1 MKLFFMY
8 LGSILSLFL
17 LPIKGLL
24 CTMIVF
30 ITLDTITGIYVSVK
44 LYGISSFQSTK
55 FFNLVV
61 KSFFYLFSIIMAYFL
76 DAYILEGAFMGVN
89 LLLSKAM
96 TAVWIFSEIKS
107 IDENSMKLGNKS
119 MTKYISDLFT
129 FLKGIKKDLNELKNE

>member
-1 MKLFFMY
+1 
-8 LGSILSLFL
+8 
-17 LPIKGLL
+17 
-24 CTMIVF
+24 MIVF

-44 LYGISSFQSTK
+44 LHGISSFQSTK